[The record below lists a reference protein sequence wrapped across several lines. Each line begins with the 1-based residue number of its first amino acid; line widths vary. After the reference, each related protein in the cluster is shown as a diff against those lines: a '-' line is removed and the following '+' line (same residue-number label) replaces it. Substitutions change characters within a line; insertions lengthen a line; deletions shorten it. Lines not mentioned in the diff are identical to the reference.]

1 MSSTVILS
9 VVVTANIL
17 TDLRRRCW
25 RYVSHPIST
34 LLLAAY
40 APGAV
45 IETSYLWLS
54 ESPAE
59 RQQAARATVFALSEF
74 LAIAESDHR
83 PVLAIHLPGFFF
95 HSGPNG

>member
-25 RYVSHPIST
+25 SYESHPIST

-40 APGAV
+40 AQV
-45 IETSYLWLS
+45 
-54 ESPAE
+54 
-59 RQQAARATVFALSEF
+59 R
-74 LAIAESDHR
+74 
-83 PVLAIHLPGFFF
+83 
-95 HSGPNG
+95 